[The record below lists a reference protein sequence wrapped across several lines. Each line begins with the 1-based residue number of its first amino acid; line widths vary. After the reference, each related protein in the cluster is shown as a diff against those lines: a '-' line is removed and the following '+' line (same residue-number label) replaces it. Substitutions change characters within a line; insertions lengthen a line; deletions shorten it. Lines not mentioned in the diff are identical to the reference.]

1 MKRALRSSFFI
12 AHRIAKKMKTCS
24 DDDFV
29 KECLIDVA
37 QEIFKN
43 GVGNPENRS
52 VAMDSG
58 KAY

>member
-1 MKRALRSSFFI
+1 MKAY
-12 AHRIAKKMKTCS
+12 C
-24 DDDFV
+24 DGNFV

-37 QEIFKN
+37 QEICPKN
-43 GVGNPENRS
+43 VVGNPENKS